1 MPMRSCQVL
10 FSRQAGLGH
19 RPLHDQAVLC
29 AVLQV
34 VDISRAQM
42 AALCG
47 NVLEL
52 VDGRGLPV
60 LALSSRAY
68 NAFTADQRARLLRHV
83 AALHHAPI
91 DTLEHIGGGG
101 VRCALA
107 ELF

>member
-1 MPMRSCQVL
+1 MSDKYLLV
-10 FSRQAGLGH
+10 QA
-19 RPLHDQAVLC
+19 
-29 AVLQV
+29 QV
-34 VDISRAQM
+34 VDITRKQM

-52 VDGRGLPV
+52 EDGRGLPV
-60 LALSSRAY
+60 LALSSQAY
-68 NAFTADQRARLLRHV
+68 TAFTQDQRSELLKHV